1 MVLKTKFVGIRFTE
15 EEVEW
20 LQAVAPNGNVSGY
33 IRDTVLRLSKS
44 DRKLVNMDDKLVE
57 LGQDMRQVTDL
68 LNDLDRKVSGKPTA
82 PGTTGS
88 QEPGGIPEELV
99 GMVLEIL
106 LLTRRNSDRQ
116 DVSMAQGQVERIN
129 LPVWS
134 GGL

>member
-1 MVLKTKFVGIRFTE
+1 VKKDKRVMVRFTE
-15 EEVEW
+15 EEYDW
-20 LQAVAPNGNVSGY
+20 LQATAPGGSIAPY
-33 IRDTVLRLSKS
+33 IRETVLGLAKK

-57 LGQDMRQVTDL
+57 LGQDMRLVTDML
-68 LNDLDRKVSGKPTA
+68 SHLDRKVSGKPTA
-82 PGTTGS
+82 PGATVS

-106 LLTRRNSDRQ
+106 LLTRHNSNRQ
-116 DVSMAQGQVERIN
+116 DIKMAQGQVERIH